1 MKFKKS
7 INSALLLPAIAT
19 LIAGCGRGT
28 DAPAPKATPS
38 TAKASAQVVA
48 AAAAAPTKSQL
59 AAEIADTLQACSYDG
74 SPIDVAAKSFS
85 DASANDGARV
95 VADIMKFTGL
105 PQNFDVVEGK
115 VPNAAAVIVMGKD
128 KLPRRVIAYNKD
140 FMAQVRQ
147 ATQNNNWA
155 PISIMA
161 HEIGHHLSG
170 HTIMPGGSQPPTEL
184 EADKFSGFVLYKMGA
199 ARADA
204 QKAIE
209 TLVPETQSKTHPG
222 RSTRV
227 SAIQQGWN
235 QACAQQSRDC
245 NGAATSASSATKTA
259 ALSPERSAVPPGYS
273 ATVASSVTPATP
285 PSVAKPLQ
293 QAEKLTVASA
303 GPNISAAGKID
314 VLPVPS
320 DTDIPTK
327 FDQFVFDE
335 LGILDQSVKT
345 RLSKDMYEYANK
357 NNIEIVTLIVKDLH
371 GKTADQYAY
380 HMMRQLRVG
389 KLEVGNGAVLVI
401 APNQNDVGVA
411 LGAGLHQEIDDD
423 RIAKLIKSPLRGFME
438 NAKRGPTGAAGW
450 SGRVADASDYIRRDT
465 KNWEWVTRY
474 QSIDEMLKVADA
486 EKEANKSVKGR
497 VDLSKSLVW
506 KKIVRVKG
514 VVTSLDG
521 PKEYKESEK
530 MKQGLVDRTPK
541 GGRAVEFKTDSG
553 KILIVYVDKYTEA
566 MMPTKLAQG
575 KPFVFTVREKFLPN
589 MTFDLLSYDSGS

>member
-1 MKFKKS
+1 MKFKHS
-7 INSALLLPAIAT
+7 ISSALLLPAIAT
-19 LIAGCGRGT
+19 LIAGCGRGE
-28 DAPAPKATPS
+28 DAPAPKSNPS
-38 TAKASAQVVA
+38 TAKASAQAVA
-48 AAAAAPTKSQL
+48 VAAPTKSQI

-74 SPIDVAAKSFS
+74 TPLDVAAKNLSS
-85 DASANDGARV
+85 GGGNDGARV

-105 PQNFDVVEGK
+105 PQNFDVVEAK
-115 VPNAAAVIVMGKD
+115 VPNAAAIILVGPD

-140 FMAQVRQ
+140 FMSQVRQ

-209 TLVPETQSKTHPG
+209 TLVPESQSKTHPG
-222 RSTRV
+222 RSMRV

-235 QACAQQSRDC
+235 QACAQQSQDC
-245 NGAATSASSATKTA
+245 NGAALLASAPSKTA
-259 ALSPERSAVPPGYS
+259 AIPTDKAAVPP
-273 ATVASSVTPATP
+273 SVIKP
-285 PSVAKPLQ
+285 PQ
-293 QAEKLTVASA
+293 QAEKETVASA
-303 GPNISAAGKID
+303 GPNISPVGKMD

-320 DTDIPTK
+320 ATDIPAK
-327 FDQFVFDE
+327 FDRFVFDE
-335 LGILDQSVKT
+335 LGILDQTVKA

-357 NNIEIVTLIVKDLH
+357 NNVEIVTLIVKDLH

-380 HMMRQLRVG
+380 DMMRQLRVG

-411 LGAGLHQEIDDD
+411 LGAGLHQEIDDE
-423 RIAKLIKSPLRGFME
+423 RIAKQIKSPLRGFME
-438 NAKRGPTGAAGW
+438 NAKRGPSVAAGW
-450 SGRVADASDYIRRDT
+450 SSRVADASDYIRRDS

-486 EKEANKSVKGR
+486 EKEANKSATGR
-497 VDLSKSLVW
+497 TDLNKSLVW
-506 KKIVRVKG
+506 RKIVRVKG

-521 PKEYKESEK
+521 PKEYKESDK
-530 MKQGLVDRTPK
+530 MKKGLVDRTPP
-541 GGRAVEFKTDSG
+541 GGRAVEFKSDSG